1 VHLKNRY
8 TLSYISW
15 KVDGLFLHIDI
26 DSFFASAERSVD
38 HRLKGIPIAVGSRS
52 NLEIFNKK
60 RTHIKLMNDN
70 SGAFVTPVFYSDKKM
85 KSRRNE
91 EKTFESYFVDEI
103 EGRKKIRGIVT
114 TASYEARACGVKTAM
129 PIAQA
134 LQLCPEMTVI
144 PSNYP
149 LYHKLSHKIH
159 AFMLAHIPKVEQYSI
174 DEFFG
179 DLSGWIKDEE
189 VYVFARELQAKML
202 EHFDIPVSI
211 GISKAKWIAKLA
223 TESAKPYG
231 VYEVKDI
238 DAYIEHIP
246 IKEFPGIGKGF
257 QNRLGEHYISTLG
270 DVKRHKALLESWKKP
285 GIQLYGR
292 VTGTDHE
299 SISSRGERKS
309 IGISRTFDAIYDS
322 DEIKRRIMIMA
333 RHIIYMVMAIEVNPT
348 SYYLKIGY
356 EYGVKVKKTLT
367 VDRVFSE
374 RLFKSML
381 AKMYDEIV
389 PLNKGAVKL
398 TLNVSNF
405 SAQHKKTLSLMD
417 FDEDIDDHKLSE
429 EIQKL
434 RERFGLDIIKTGD
447 EL

>member
-1 VHLKNRY
+1 M
-8 TLSYISW
+8 
-15 KVDGLFLHIDI
+15 FLHIDI
-26 DSFFASAERSVD
+26 DSFFASAERSVNPS
-38 HRLKGIPIAVGSRS
+38 LKGIPLAVGSRS

-60 RTHIKLMNDN
+60 RTYIKLMNDN
-70 SGAFVTPVFYSDKKM
+70 TGAFVTPVFYSDKK
-85 KSRRNE
+85 
-91 EKTFESYFVDEI
+91 KTFESYFVDEI
-103 EGRKKIRGIVT
+103 EGKKKIRGIVT

-134 LQLCPEMTVI
+134 LQLCPKMRVV

-149 LYHKLSHKIH
+149 LYHNLSHKIH

-179 DLSGWIKDEE
+179 DVSGWIKDEE
-189 VYVFARELQAKML
+189 VYAFAEELQLKIL

-231 VYEVKDI
+231 VFEVKDI
-238 DAYIEHIP
+238 DAYIENIP
-246 IKEFPGIGKGF
+246 IKAFPGIGKGF
-257 QNRLGEHYISTLG
+257 QKRLGEHYISTLG
-270 DVKRHKALLESWKKP
+270 DVKRYKSLFESWKKP

-292 VTGTDHE
+292 ITGTDHE
-299 SISSRGERKS
+299 GISSRGERKS
-309 IGISRTFDAIYDS
+309 IGISRTFDAIHDT

-356 EYGVKVKKTLT
+356 EYGVKVKKTHT
-367 VDRVFSE
+367 VDRLFSE
-374 RLFKSML
+374 TLFKSIL
-381 AKMYDEIV
+381 SEMYEEIV
-389 PLNKGAVKL
+389 QRNKGAIKL

-405 SAQHKKTLSLMD
+405 SSINLKTLSLIE
-417 FDEDIDDHKLSE
+417 FNDDSKEKQLHQNIHE
-429 EIQKL
+429 L
-434 RERFGLDIIKTGD
+434 RSRFGLDIIKTGN

>member
-1 VHLKNRY
+1 
-8 TLSYISW
+8 
-15 KVDGLFLHIDI
+15 
-26 DSFFASAERSVD
+26 
-38 HRLKGIPIAVGSRS
+38 
-52 NLEIFNKK
+52 
-60 RTHIKLMNDN
+60 MNDN
-70 SGAFVTPVFYSDKKM
+70 SGAFVTPVFYNDKHPKGISSQAQG
-85 KSRRNE
+85 K
-91 EKTFESYFVDEI
+91 KTFESYFVDEI

-114 TASYEARACGVKTAM
+114 TASYEARECGVKTAM

-134 LQLCPEMTVI
+134 LKLCPAMTVV

-179 DLSGWIKDEE
+179 DVSGWKKDEE
-189 VYVFARELQAKML
+189 VYAFAKELQSKIL

-238 DAYIEHIP
+238 DAYIENMP
-246 IKEFPGIGKGF
+246 IKAFPGIGKGF
-257 QNRLGEHYISTLG
+257 QKRLGEHYIATLG
-270 DVKRHKALLESWKKP
+270 DVKRHKALFESWKKP

-292 VTGTDHE
+292 VTGTDNE
-299 SISSRGERKS
+299 GISTRSERKS
-309 IGISRTFDAIYDS
+309 IGISRTFDAIHDAS
-322 DEIKRRIMIMA
+322 EIKRRIMIMA

-348 SYYLKIGY
+348 SYYLKVGY

-367 VDRVFSE
+367 VDRMFSE
-374 RLFKSML
+374 KLFKSML
-381 AKMYDEIV
+381 AHMYEEIV
-389 PLNKGAVKL
+389 HSNKGVIKL
-398 TLNVSNF
+398 TISVSNF
-405 SAQHKKTLSLMD
+405 SDQHKKTLSLMD
-417 FDEDIDDHKLSE
+417 FYEDKHENRLSK
-429 EIQKL
+429 EIQNL

>member
-1 VHLKNRY
+1 
-8 TLSYISW
+8 
-15 KVDGLFLHIDI
+15 LFLHIDI
-26 DSFFASAERSVD
+26 DSFFASAERSVND
-38 HRLKGIPIAVGSRS
+38 ALKGIPIAVGSRS

-91 EKTFESYFVDEI
+91 DKVDEI
-103 EGRKKIRGIVT
+103 DGRKKIRGIVT

-134 LQLCPEMTVI
+134 LQLCPKMTVV

-179 DLSGWIKDEE
+179 DVSGWKKDEE
-189 VYVFARELQAKML
+189 VYAFAKELQAKIL

-238 DAYIEHIP
+238 DAYIEDIP
-246 IKEFPGIGKGF
+246 IKKFPGIGKGF
-257 QNRLGEHYISTLG
+257 QKRLGEHYISTLG
-270 DVKRHKALLESWKKP
+270 DVKRHKTLFESWKKP

-292 VTGTDHE
+292 VTGTDNE
-299 SISSRGERKS
+299 GISSRGERKS
-309 IGISRTFDAIYDS
+309 IGISRTFDAIHDA

-374 RLFKSML
+374 TLFKSIL
-381 AKMYDEIV
+381 SEMYNEIV
-389 PLNKGAVKL
+389 QVNKGAIKL

-405 SAQHKKTLSLMD
+405 SSLNLKTLSLIE
-417 FDEDIDDHKLSE
+417 FHDDSKEKELHKN
-429 EIQKL
+429 IHDL
-434 RERFGLDIIKTGD
+434 RSRFGLDIIKTGN

>member
-1 VHLKNRY
+1 M
-8 TLSYISW
+8 
-15 KVDGLFLHIDI
+15 FLHIDI
-26 DSFFASAERSVD
+26 DSFFASAERSVNAS
-38 HRLKGIPIAVGSRS
+38 LKHIPICVGSRS

-60 RTHIKLMNDN
+60 RTYIKLMNDN
-70 SGAFVTPVFYSDKKM
+70 SGAFVTPVFYSDN
-85 KSRRNE
+85 R
-91 EKTFESYFVDEI
+91 KTFESYFVDEI
-103 EGRKKIRGIVT
+103 DGKKKIRGIVT
-114 TASYEARACGVKTAM
+114 TASYEARKFGVKTAM

-134 LQLCPEMTVI
+134 LQLCPHMTVV

-159 AFMLAHIPKVEQYSI
+159 AFILAHIPKVEQYSI

-179 DLSGWIKDEE
+179 DVSGWKKEEE
-189 VYVFARELQAKML
+189 VYAFSQELQTKIL

-238 DAYIEHIP
+238 DAYIENIP
-246 IKEFPGIGKGF
+246 IKAFPGIGKGF
-257 QNRLGEHYISTLG
+257 QKRLGEHYISTLG
-270 DVKRHKALLESWKKP
+270 DVKRRKALFESWKKP
-285 GIQLYGR
+285 GMQLYGR
-292 VTGTDHE
+292 VTGTDGE
-299 SISSRGERKS
+299 GISTKSERKS
-309 IGISRTFDAIYDS
+309 IGISRTFDAIHDS
-322 DEIKRRIMIMA
+322 KEVKRRIMIMA

-356 EYGVKVKKTLT
+356 EYGIKSKKSLT

-374 RLFKSML
+374 QLFKRTLST
-381 AKMYDEIV
+381 MYEEIV
-389 PLNKGAVKL
+389 QINKGAVKL

-405 SAQHKKTLSLMD
+405 SSQHQKTLSLMELD
-417 FDEDIDDHKLSE
+417 TDISECHLSKN
-429 EIQKL
+429 IQDL
-434 RERFGLDIIKTGD
+434 RERFGLDIIKTGN

>member
-1 VHLKNRY
+1 M
-8 TLSYISW
+8 
-15 KVDGLFLHIDI
+15 FLHIDI

-38 HRLKGIPIAVGSRS
+38 HRLKGIPMAVGSRS

-60 RTHIKLMNDN
+60 RTYIRLMNDN
-70 SGAFVTPVFYSDKKM
+70 SGAFVTPVFYSDKK
-85 KSRRNE
+85 
-91 EKTFESYFVDEI
+91 KTFESYFVDEI

-129 PIAQA
+129 PISQA
-134 LQLCPEMTVI
+134 LQLCPKMTVV

-159 AFMLAHIPKVEQYSI
+159 AFISAQIPQVEQYSI

-179 DLSGWIKDEE
+179 DVSGWKNDEE
-189 VYVFARELQAKML
+189 VYAFAKELQEKIL
-202 EHFDIPVSI
+202 EYFDIPVSI

-231 VYEVKDI
+231 VFEVKDI

-246 IKEFPGIGKGF
+246 IKDFPGIGKGF
-257 QNRLGEHYISTLG
+257 QKRLGEHYISTLG
-270 DVKRHKALLESWKKP
+270 DVKRHKRLLESWKKP
-285 GIQLYGR
+285 GIQLYAR

-299 SISSRGERKS
+299 GISTQGERKS
-309 IGISRTFDAIYDS
+309 IGISRTFDAIYDAH
-322 DEIKRRIMIMA
+322 EVKRRIMIMA

-367 VDRVFSE
+367 VDRMFSE
-374 RLFKSML
+374 TLFKSIL
-381 AKMYDEIV
+381 TEMYEDIV
-389 PLNKGAVKL
+389 LTGKGAIKL

-405 SAQHKKTLSLMD
+405 SSQNLKTLSLIA
-417 FDEDIDDHKLSE
+417 FNDDSREKKLHQNIHE
-429 EIQKL
+429 L
-434 RERFGLDIIKTGD
+434 RTRFGLDIIKTGN

>member
-1 VHLKNRY
+1 M
-8 TLSYISW
+8 
-15 KVDGLFLHIDI
+15 FLHIDI
-26 DSFFASAERSVD
+26 DSFFASAERSVN
-38 HRLKGIPIAVGSRS
+38 HSLKHIPICVGSRS

-91 EKTFESYFVDEI
+91 DKTFESYFVDEV

-114 TASYEARACGVKTAM
+114 TASYEARAYGVKTAM

-134 LQLCPEMTVI
+134 LQLCPQMIVV

-149 LYHKLSHKIH
+149 LYHKLSHKMH
-159 AFMLAHIPKVEQYSI
+159 NFMLAHMPKVEQYSI

-179 DLSGWIKDEE
+179 DVSGWIEDDK
-189 VYVFARELQAKML
+189 VYTFAKELQTKIL

-211 GISKAKWIAKLA
+211 GISRAKWISKLA

-231 VYEVKDI
+231 VFEVKNI
-238 DAYIEHIP
+238 DDYIQDIP
-246 IKEFPGIGKGF
+246 IKAFPGIGKGF
-257 QNRLGEHYISTLG
+257 QKRLAEHYIETLG
-270 DVKRHKALLESWKKP
+270 DIKQHKSLFYSWKKP

-292 VTGTDHE
+292 VTGTCAE
-299 SISSRGERKS
+299 GINVRGDRKS
-309 IGISRTFDAIYDS
+309 IGISRTFDVIYDA
-322 DEIKRRIMIMA
+322 DEIKRRVMIMA
-333 RHIIYMVMAIEVNPT
+333 RHIVYMVMAIEVNPT

-356 EYGVKVKKTLT
+356 EYGVRSKKTLT
-367 VDRVFSE
+367 IDRLFSE
-374 RLFKSML
+374 KLFKSML
-381 AKMYDEIV
+381 SQMYDEI
-389 PLNKGAVKL
+389 LHRRKGAIKL

-405 SAQHKKTLSLMD
+405 SAQHKKTLSLLALD
-417 FDEDIDDHKLSE
+417 TDISEQKLTKE
-429 EIQKL
+429 VQIL
-434 RERFGLDIIKTGD
+434 RERFGLDIIKTAD